1 MARFVVDNAL
11 RADDIDAQRAGI
23 RRRDLS
29 PTMTEAASRTALLRE
44 WGNCRFRMP
53 RRGSAGRSCFSVG
66 VGTCID
72 RRLAR
77 STGSKTSAEASIVTA
92 PPLPPPGA
100 SNGKVSVVRVARH
113 P

>member
-44 WGNCRFRMP
+44 WEETADFSCRAEVRQVVPVLLLAWERVSIAVWRGKP
-53 RRGSAGRSCFSVG
+53 RPRLRS
-66 VGTCID
+66 
-72 RRLAR
+72 
-77 STGSKTSAEASIVTA
+77 
-92 PPLPPPGA
+92 
-100 SNGKVSVVRVARH
+100 
-113 P
+113 

>member
-44 WGNCRFRMP
+44 WEETADFWCR
-53 RRGSAGRSCFSVG
+53 AEGRQVVPVFP
-66 VGTCID
+66 
-72 RRLAR
+72 LAWER
-77 STGSKTSAEASIVTA
+77 ASIAVWREA
-92 PPLPPPGA
+92 PDRKPRPRLR
-100 SNGKVSVVRVARH
+100 S
-113 P
+113 